1 MGQLARLL
9 LVGTL
14 TLAACGF
21 DALASGPAE
30 PTANDLRA
38 QGDGGNSAS
47 GEGGAPDNHDARV
60 GPPACDPSTDP
71 ACLALP
77 DGWRLVAVS
86 SGAGTPPACPQGYE
100 APLDVGANPTP
111 RADACECGACTITQP
126 PSCSGAVQVMFSPN
140 GQGSCESTSTTQSN
154 NPAGQCASDMY
165 TGDATG
171 DRKKYT
177 MPAPSGGACAPG
189 AVATHTDRVDFTD
202 RARVC
207 DGNRRCSGSACDAR
221 VDAPYRACFSHPG
234 GVACP
239 AGFAEKHVVGANVAF
254 DCAGTCGCD
263 VATRSCAPVM
273 NVYNA
278 TGCMGTP
285 LSIPIDGTC
294 RTPGFTGS
302 YRSYKVVTTPAATC
316 TNTGGNPLASNVHLT
331 APTTVCCR

>member
-111 RADACECGACTITQP
+111 RADACECGACTIT
-126 PSCSGAVQVMFSPN
+126 
-140 GQGSCESTSTTQSN
+140 
-154 NPAGQCASDMY
+154 
-165 TGDATG
+165 
-171 DRKKYT
+171 
-177 MPAPSGGACAPG
+177 
-189 AVATHTDRVDFTD
+189 
-202 RARVC
+202 
-207 DGNRRCSGSACDAR
+207 
-221 VDAPYRACFSHPG
+221 
-234 GVACP
+234 
-239 AGFAEKHVVGANVAF
+239 
-254 DCAGTCGCD
+254 
-263 VATRSCAPVM
+263 
-273 NVYNA
+273 
-278 TGCMGTP
+278 
-285 LSIPIDGTC
+285 
-294 RTPGFTGS
+294 
-302 YRSYKVVTTPAATC
+302 
-316 TNTGGNPLASNVHLT
+316 
-331 APTTVCCR
+331 